1 MSVTDRD
8 LGWKAIKTEIARAKK
23 MEVAVGILAGSSADG
38 ESIAEYA
45 AYNEFGTKSVPAR
58 PFMAMSFDENVSA
71 IDSDFLRQ
79 GGRLAAGKITAGQ
92 ALTIVGQKHAS
103 RIQNTITGRDI
114 SPRLSPRT
122 VAVKGSTKTL
132 VDTGA
137 MVNAVQISVRPRT
150 RGNK

>member
-45 AYNEFGTKSVPAR
+45 AYNEFGTKSVPSR

-79 GGRLAAGKITAGQ
+79 GNRIVTGKITAGQ

-103 RIQNTITGRDI
+103 RIQNTITDRDI
-114 SPRLSPRT
+114 PPRLSPRT

-132 VDTGA
+132 VDSGA
-137 MVNAVQISVRPRT
+137 MVNAVQISVRRRT